1 MPSFEE
7 LNKFFK
13 GKIDIEAAM
22 TIILAETGQIQ
33 TICGKCGKPI
43 SFKLLDFSEKN
54 PHGKN
59 YTKKCACGIEINY
72 YNLPDKFH
80 KTKFY
85 LRVFRSKFQEKEKNY
100 LKKVFENGR
109 TIFIKE

>member
-1 MPSFEE
+1 MFSFEE

-13 GKIDIEAAM
+13 TKVDTEAAI
-22 TIILAETGQIQ
+22 TILMKEAGLIQ

-43 SFKLLDFSEKN
+43 TFKLLDFSEKN
-54 PHGKN
+54 LHGKN
-59 YTKKCACGIEINY
+59 YTKKCECGIEINY

-100 LKKVFENGR
+100 EKKVLENGR